1 MSQSLPRRGV
11 ARHGPK
17 VEYGRVTGA
26 LTDPNR
32 RPRPLPEGDPLSV
45 EDHRRVIGVLESVDR
60 AGDLTE
66 FRGRLLLALQNW
78 FGFTGVAVLHG
89 NTLADAINE
98 GCGIQG
104 GYTAEFL
111 AAYAARWTEVDPLR
125 SEQVAE
131 LLRTRGVIRLSEVPG
146 GTRFLADFLRPKGIA
161 DKAAMVMDA
170 GPAGVLFVSMAVAD
184 ALRVPE
190 RDLAVLHAL
199 RRHLAPLVTEQL
211 ARDRERRAATANW
224 QLTPR
229 EWEVADLAARGLTN
243 RQIAER
249 LFIGVDTVKKH
260 LSRVLAETSCTSRTQ
275 LAVRFAAA

>member
-1 MSQSLPRRGV
+1 MS
-11 ARHGPK
+11 
-17 VEYGRVTGA
+17 GA

-32 RPRPLPEGDPLSV
+32 RPRPLPDGEALSA

-60 AGDLTE
+60 AVDLTE
-66 FRGRLLLALQNW
+66 FRERLLLALQNW

-89 NTLADAINE
+89 DTLGEAIQN

-104 GYTAEFL
+104 GYTPGFL
-111 AAYAARWTEVDPLR
+111 ADYTARWIDADPLR
-125 SEQVAE
+125 TEQAAE
-131 LLRTRGVIRLSEVPG
+131 LMRERGVIRLSEVPG
-146 GTRFLADFLRPKGIA
+146 GSRFLADFLRPNGIN
-161 DKAAMVMDA
+161 DKAAMLVDG
-170 GPAGVLFVSMAVAD
+170 GPAGVLYIGMAVAD
-184 ALRVPE
+184 SLRVPE

-199 RRHLAPLVTEQL
+199 RRHLAPLVADQL
-211 ARDRERRAATANW
+211 ARDRERRTAISSW
-224 QLTPR
+224 HLTPR

-260 LSRVLAETSCTSRTQ
+260 LSRVLAETACTSRTQ

>member
-1 MSQSLPRRGV
+1 M
-11 ARHGPK
+11 
-17 VEYGRVTGA
+17 TGA

-32 RPRPLPEGDPLSV
+32 RPRPLPDGEPLSV

-60 AGDLTE
+60 AADLTE
-66 FRGRLLLALQNW
+66 FRERLLLALRSW

-89 NTLADAINE
+89 DTLAAAVQD

-104 GYTAEFL
+104 GYTPEFL
-111 AAYAARWTEVDPLR
+111 ADYSAHWIDVDPLR
-125 SEQVAE
+125 GEPAGE
-131 LLRTRGVIRLSEVPG
+131 LMRSRGVIRLSEVPG
-146 GTRFLADFLRPKGIA
+146 GTRFLTDFLRPNGIN
-161 DKAAMVMDA
+161 DKAAMLVDG
-170 GPAGVLFVSMAVAD
+170 GPTGVLYVGMAVAD

-199 RRHLAPLVTEQL
+199 RRHLAPLVTDQL
-211 ARDRERRAATANW
+211 ARDRERRAATADW
-224 QLTPR
+224 HLTPR

>member
-1 MSQSLPRRGV
+1 MG
-11 ARHGPK
+11 
-17 VEYGRVTGA
+17 VTGV

-32 RPRPLPEGDPLSV
+32 RPRPLPEGDPLSA

-60 AGDLTE
+60 AADLTE
-66 FRGRLLLALQNW
+66 FRERLLLALRNW
-78 FGFTGVAVLHG
+78 FGFTGIAVLHG
-89 NTLADAINE
+89 DTVAGAIRQ
-98 GCGIQG
+98 GCGIEG
-104 GYTAEFL
+104 GYTPEFL
-111 AAYAARWTEVDPLR
+111 EAYNAHWIDADPLR
-125 SEQVAE
+125 GEPVAE
-131 LLRTRGVIRLSEVPG
+131 LLRSRGVIRLSEAPG
-146 GTRFLADFLRPKGIA
+146 GARFLTEFLRPNGIA
-161 DKAAMVMDA
+161 DKAVMMVDG
-170 GPAGVLFVSMAVAD
+170 GPAGVLFVGMAVAD
-184 ALRVPE
+184 SLRVPE
-190 RDLAVLHAL
+190 RDLAVLHTL

-211 ARDRERRAATANW
+211 ARDRERRAATAQW